1 MIGFWEMI
9 AILVMLGV
17 MALFAA
23 GLVWLL
29 VRMFGK
35 SARSSA
41 ACPVAERLAELESL
55 RKAEQITA
63 SEYEKQRA
71 AIVSSI

>member
-1 MIGFWEMI
+1 MIGFREMI

-17 MALFAA
+17 LALFAA
-23 GLVWLL
+23 GMIWLL
-29 VRMFGK
+29 VRIFAK
-35 SARSSA
+35 SARGTA
-41 ACPVAERLAELESL
+41 ARPVAERLAELESL